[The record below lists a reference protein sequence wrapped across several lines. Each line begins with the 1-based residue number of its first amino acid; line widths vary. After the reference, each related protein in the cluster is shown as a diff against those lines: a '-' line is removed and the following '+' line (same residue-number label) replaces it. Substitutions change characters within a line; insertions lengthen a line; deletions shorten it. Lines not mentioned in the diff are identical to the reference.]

1 MPKLWGLSNEFG
13 ECGAVTEQGLFHSIH
28 REVKSMVHIKIREEY
43 PGNNWSI
50 EVFSIEGYPMHYIE
64 CDDIKVMESIIKP
77 YLKGEV

>member
-1 MPKLWGLSNEFG
+1 M
-13 ECGAVTEQGLFHSIH
+13 
-28 REVKSMVHIKIREEY
+28 KSMVHIKIREEY

-50 EVFSIEGYPMHYIE
+50 EVYSIEGYPMHYIE

>member
-1 MPKLWGLSNEFG
+1 MMG
-13 ECGAVTEQGLFHSIH
+13 
-28 REVKSMVHIKIREEY
+28 MVHITIKEEY
-43 PGNNWSI
+43 PGGKWSI